1 MVAGLEVRHG
11 VVPALA
17 VLPGEAVA
25 DVAVAVA
32 LAPHALAALRGEE
45 SSLAPLAAESHRVP
59 AAVDAHGLVPLRMQT
74 RPPQPF
80 RVLRNIQSCIT
91 LGQVWQIE

>member
-32 LAPHALAALRGEE
+32 LAPRALAALGRE
-45 SSLAPLAAESHRVP
+45 VT
-59 AAVDAHGLVPLRMQT
+59 GLGGDT
-74 RPPQPF
+74 
-80 RVLRNIQSCIT
+80 
-91 LGQVWQIE
+91 